1 MNIDLNFEGGCFM
14 DYVIKFCENNFVH
27 GTEETARRLR
37 EEDDY
42 EVVVTSC
49 LGNCSDC
56 VDMPYAV
63 VKDSL
68 IYADD
73 AGSLYDEIKDA
84 ID

>member
-1 MNIDLNFEGGCFM
+1 M

-27 GTEETARRLR
+27 GTGETARRLR
-37 EEDDY
+37 EEDNY
-42 EVVVTSC
+42 EVMITSC

-56 VDMPYAV
+56 IDMPYAV
-63 VKDSL
+63 VKDTL

-73 AGSLYDEIKDA
+73 ADSLYDEIMDA